1 MRRYLPDNLDFFFLS
16 KTFLLILHS
25 SQLTAPRTLS
35 LPLQD
40 TEAVPYKFLTHQS
53 KLIYIILAIMR
64 TAPNII
70 ITGTPGVGKTIHSE
84 QVAQDTGL
92 QHMSINDIAKQRDCY
107 DGYDEE
113 RQSWIID
120 EDKVCSQPH
129 FIPLLRLLFLLTFC

>member
-1 MRRYLPDNLDFFFLS
+1 
-16 KTFLLILHS
+16 
-25 SQLTAPRTLS
+25 
-35 LPLQD
+35 
-40 TEAVPYKFLTHQS
+40 
-53 KLIYIILAIMR
+53 MR

-120 EDKVCSQPH
+120 EDKVCFSLASL
-129 FIPLLRLLFLLTFC
+129 PLLRLFLFSLDSVLISIFFCPIVTRRH

>member
-1 MRRYLPDNLDFFFLS
+1 
-16 KTFLLILHS
+16 
-25 SQLTAPRTLS
+25 
-35 LPLQD
+35 
-40 TEAVPYKFLTHQS
+40 
-53 KLIYIILAIMR
+53 MR

-84 QVAQDTGL
+84 QIAQDTGL

-120 EDKVCSQPH
+120 EDKVCSQP
-129 FIPLLRLLFLLTFC
+129 PLYFPFFALYSFSSLGYVLINPFSA

>member
-1 MRRYLPDNLDFFFLS
+1 
-16 KTFLLILHS
+16 
-25 SQLTAPRTLS
+25 
-35 LPLQD
+35 
-40 TEAVPYKFLTHQS
+40 
-53 KLIYIILAIMR
+53 MR

-120 EDKVCSQPH
+120 EDKVC
-129 FIPLLRLLFLLTFC
+129 LLRFLSPSLLTLC